1 MGEKREIQFLVKF
14 SIVNLSEIR
23 ADNDLFR
30 IDAGY
35 WRPDF
40 IANSRLISR
49 EKKIRDFVCAE
60 IANIKSSPIDR
71 DFEYLEIS
79 KISMSACAYETTTIA
94 VGSKPDRAHYIL
106 KRGDIAVS
114 TVRPNRNAIAFVE
127 KDGIVGSSGLSI
139 LRAAGIQPEYL
150 FVFCKTRY
158 FVNCLVRANKATMY
172 PAVSNEDV
180 LNTPLL
186 VASDRFRSCIAEVF
200 QNSFACLKEAKK
212 QYVGGENVLLS
223 ELGLADWQPKH
234 QISFAKNYSDTE
246 SAGRIDA
253 DYFQPKYEKISNAIK
268 SCKGG
273 WDVLSNLVTIQKSVE
288 VGSAEYLDA
297 GIPFVRVSNLNPFEI
312 TEEKYISKELY
323 AEIKQHQP
331 NMGEILLSKDG
342 TPGIAHYLHEQP
354 KKMIPSGGILRL
366 KSKKTG
372 KVNGE
377 YLALVLNSVLTK
389 EQVERDVGGS
399 VILHWRPEQVK
410 NLLIPILPK
419 GKQTAIQ
426 EKIVKSSGLRARSKH
441 LLNCAKTAV
450 ELAMEKDEKAAMRWL
465 KDNAGKTPA

>member
-1 MGEKREIQFLVKF
+1 MKHSIVSKQECAKYDFGHLLVSPGFYMREKLANWELLDGQSSKSVGDYFLHVKDTVHETEQQAICYDLTDGLPKFLDGGVVVDHIRSTKKVAREGDFVISRLRSYLEEMAIVEGKKQPQLFSSEFLVFRKKTEELSVETLF
-14 SIVNLSEIR
+14 AVCMTSIVQVILGQGQYGTEHPRFYDFLLTNLPI
-23 ADNDLFR
+23 
-30 IDAGY
+30 
-35 WRPDF
+35 PDC
-40 IANSRLISR
+40 LQTLDG
-49 EKKIRDFVCAE
+49 KIKNLVQQ
-60 IANIKSSPIDR
+60 
-71 DFEYLEIS
+71 
-79 KISMSACAYETTTIA
+79 A
-94 VGSKPDRAHYIL
+94 VGHRVHARKMYADTQRA
-106 KRGDIAVS
+106 
-114 TVRPNRNAIAFVE
+114 
-127 KDGIVGSSGLSI
+127 
-139 LRAAGIQPEYL
+139 
-150 FVFCKTRY
+150 
-158 FVNCLVRANKATMY
+158 
-172 PAVSNEDV
+172 
-180 LNTPLL
+180 
-186 VASDRFRSCIAEVF
+186 
-200 QNSFACLKEAKK
+200 
-212 QYVGGENVLLS
+212 LLS
-223 ELGLADWQPKH
+223 ELGLANWQSKQ

-273 WDVLSNLVTIQKSVE
+273 WDVLSNLVTIEKSVE

-465 KDNAGKTPA
+465 KDNAGKAPA